1 MPETTKWALV
11 TGVLVSFAWVFS
23 SAAQVAYT
31 ANPAANVPT
40 PESVLGHKPGDDFYL
55 ANYDESREY
64 FHKLAASSNRVKL
77 ITVGKTTRG
86 LDWEIA
92 IISSPENLQSLDR
105 YKDISRKLADGRGVS
120 AAEAHELARQGKA
133 IVHIDG
139 GLHSSE
145 VAGAQQSINLAYK
158 LVSSQNDPEVDAILN
173 NVILMLWPTL
183 NPDGQNEVVGW
194 YRKNLGTTFEVS
206 PLPDLYQE
214 YVGHDNNRDG
224 YMNNML
230 ESQDVT
236 RTELE
241 WDPVIFYCHHQT
253 APFPTRIFIPP
264 FVEPISS
271 NIHPLM
277 GRWLNVLGTNIA
289 AYLDEHG
296 MPGAVNRVGFDNW
309 YPGFLDFTH
318 IFRNSISFFTETAL
332 FRYAT
337 PRFYPVDE
345 FPKDQRGLRSEVFYS
360 SPWKGGWW
368 RLRDA
373 VNYMEGASMAVLDT
387 VAKYHEELLF
397 NRYQSAADN
406 VSRFTKEPPFAYVVP
421 VEQRDLPEA
430 ATLVQKLMVNGIEVQ
445 EVVKPLHAN
454 GREYAPGTWV
464 VLLDQPFSPLVKEL
478 FEPQHYPDLRETPNS
493 PPKLPYDVTGW
504 TLPMQMGV
512 QVAPVLEPLS
522 QVERASLK
530 KLEHFSAP
538 TGSIEGSGNVFV
550 LGHRTNA
557 SFKALNA
564 ILDAGGHV
572 SFAPTES
579 ETTDGPEA
587 GAIFVTGM
595 DHDKIKKLAGDNSL
609 KLKGVAASP
618 KDVVAVKKARVG
630 LYRSWVANIDEGW
643 TRWILENYGFAP
655 VTLRNGDIQAGS
667 LHERFDAI
675 ILPDAMP
682 ETIRNGFGP
691 GSVPGMY
698 TGGIGEVGT
707 AALREYVQAGG
718 TLITFNNASLFAID
732 DLGLPVKNSLS
743 GLKDEEFF
751 CSGCLLRVEL
761 QDTGASAV
769 WGLPHDP
776 IVMFE
781 RGPAF
786 ETKDGFRG
794 RILAAYPK
802 EQSPLMSG
810 YLLHPERVQ
819 GKAAA
824 VEVQYGKGRV
834 YLLGFRPQ
842 WRGQSHGTYKF
853 FFNAIYESQGLS
865 KPGPA
870 KPETPAKAEP
880 PSPHAE
886 AATSKPSASR

>member
-1 MPETTKWALV
+1 MPKTRKAALAFASLIYSV
-11 TGVLVSFAWVFS
+11 CVLPGR
-23 SAAQVAYT
+23 AQVAPT
-31 ANPAANVPT
+31 NNPAPNVPT
-40 PESVLGHKPGDDFYL
+40 PESVLGHTPGDDFYL

-64 FHKLAASSNRVKL
+64 FRKLAAASNRIKL

-92 IISSPENLQSLDR
+92 IISSPENLANLEK
-105 YKDISRKLADGRGVS
+105 YKDISRKLADGRGIS
-120 AAEAHELARQGKA
+120 ATEAHELSRQGKA
-133 IVHIDG
+133 VVHIDG
-139 GLHSSE
+139 GLHSTE

-173 NVILMLWPTL
+173 NVVLMLWPTL

-194 YRKNLGTTFEVS
+194 YRKNVGTTFEVS

-236 RTELE
+236 RTEIE

-277 GRWLNVLGTNIA
+277 ARWLNVLGVDIA
-289 AYLDEHG
+289 AYLDEHN
-296 MPGAVNRVGFDNW
+296 MPGAVHRVGFDNW

-373 VNYMEGASMAVLDT
+373 VNYMEGSSMAVLDT
-387 VAKYHEELLF
+387 AAKYREELLY
-397 NRYQSAADN
+397 NRYQAAADN
-406 VSRFTKEPPFAYVVP
+406 VSRFTKEPPYAYVIP
-421 VEQRDLPEA
+421 LEQRDLPTA
-430 ATLVQKLMVNGIEVQ
+430 ATLVQKLMINGIEVQ
-445 EVVKPLHAN
+445 QAAKPFHAN
-454 GREYAPGTWV
+454 GREYPTNTWV
-464 VLLDQPFSPLVKEL
+464 VLMDQPFSPLVKEL
-478 FEPQHYPDLRETPNS
+478 FEPQVYPELRDSPMG

-512 QVAPVLEPLS
+512 QVAPVLEPFGGP
-522 QVERASLK
+522 ERTALR
-530 KLEHFSAP
+530 KLEQFTP
-538 TGSIEGSGNVFV
+538 PVGSIDGTGGAYV
-550 LGHRTNA
+550 LSHKSNA
-557 SFKALNA
+557 SFKAINEVLA
-564 ILDAGGHV
+564 GGGHV
-572 SFAPTES
+572 AFVPSES
-579 ETTDGPEA
+579 EAPGGPEA
-587 GAIFVTGM
+587 GAMVITGM
-595 DHDKIKKLAGDNSL
+595 DREKIGKLTRESSL
-609 KLKGVAASP
+609 SAKAIAAAP
-618 KDVVAVKKARVG
+618 KDGIPLKKAHVG
-630 LYRSWVANIDEGW
+630 LYRAWVPIIDEGW
-643 TRWILENYGFAP
+643 TRWILEQYGFAP

-667 LHERFDAI
+667 LRDRFDVI
-675 ILPDAMP
+675 ILPDAEP
-682 ETIRNGFGP
+682 ETLRNGFGA
-691 GSVPGMY
+691 GKVPGQY
-698 TGGIGEVGT
+698 TGGIGQVGT
-707 AALREYVQAGG
+707 EALREFVRAGG
-718 TLITFNNASLFAID
+718 TLIAFNDASMFAVE
-732 DLGLPVKNSLS
+732 DLGLPVKNVLA

-751 CSGCLLRVEL
+751 CSGSLLRVEV
-761 QDTGASAV
+761 QDMTHSAV

-786 ETKDGFRG
+786 EAKDGFRG
-794 RILAAYPK
+794 RVLAAYPK
-802 EQSPLMSG
+802 DQSPLVSG
-810 YLLHPERVQ
+810 YLLHPERIQ
-819 GKAAA
+819 SKAAA
-824 VEVQYGKGRV
+824 LEVQYGKGRV

-865 KPGPA
+865 KPAPLPAPVPA
-870 KPETPAKAEP
+870 KTPEATPV
-880 PSPHAE
+880 HAE
-886 AATSKPSASR
+886 ATPSKPAIP

>member
-1 MPETTKWALV
+1 
-11 TGVLVSFAWVFS
+11 
-23 SAAQVAYT
+23 
-31 ANPAANVPT
+31 
-40 PESVLGHKPGDDFYL
+40 
-55 ANYDESREY
+55 
-64 FHKLAASSNRVKL
+64 
-77 ITVGKTTRG
+77 
-86 LDWEIA
+86 
-92 IISSPENLQSLDR
+92 
-105 YKDISRKLADGRGVS
+105 
-120 AAEAHELARQGKA
+120 
-133 IVHIDG
+133 
-139 GLHSSE
+139 
-145 VAGAQQSINLAYK
+145 
-158 LVSSQNDPEVDAILN
+158 
-173 NVILMLWPTL
+173 
-183 NPDGQNEVVGW
+183 
-194 YRKNLGTTFEVS
+194 
-206 PLPDLYQE
+206 
-214 YVGHDNNRDG
+214 
-224 YMNNML
+224 
-230 ESQDVT
+230 
-236 RTELE
+236 
-241 WDPVIFYCHHQT
+241 
-253 APFPTRIFIPP
+253 
-264 FVEPISS
+264 
-271 NIHPLM
+271 
-277 GRWLNVLGTNIA
+277 
-289 AYLDEHG
+289 
-296 MPGAVNRVGFDNW
+296 
-309 YPGFLDFTH
+309 
-318 IFRNSISFFTETAL
+318 
-332 FRYAT
+332 
-337 PRFYPVDE
+337 
-345 FPKDQRGLRSEVFYS
+345 
-360 SPWKGGWW
+360 
-368 RLRDA
+368 
-373 VNYMEGASMAVLDT
+373 
-387 VAKYHEELLF
+387 
-397 NRYQSAADN
+397 
-406 VSRFTKEPPFAYVVP
+406 
-421 VEQRDLPEA
+421 
-430 ATLVQKLMVNGIEVQ
+430 
-445 EVVKPLHAN
+445 
-454 GREYAPGTWV
+454 
-464 VLLDQPFSPLVKEL
+464 
-478 FEPQHYPDLRETPNS
+478 
-493 PPKLPYDVTGW
+493 
-504 TLPMQMGV
+504 
-512 QVAPVLEPLS
+512 
-522 QVERASLK
+522 
-530 KLEHFSAP
+530 
-538 TGSIEGSGNVFV
+538 
-550 LGHRTNA
+550 
-557 SFKALNA
+557 
-564 ILDAGGHV
+564 
-572 SFAPTES
+572 
-579 ETTDGPEA
+579 
-587 GAIFVTGM
+587 
-595 DHDKIKKLAGDNSL
+595 L

-853 FFNAIYESQGLS
+853 FFNAFYESQGLS

-870 KPETPAKAEP
+870 IPAKGSETPAPHQEP
-880 PSPHAE
+880 AQ
-886 AATSKPSASR
+886 AKPTAP